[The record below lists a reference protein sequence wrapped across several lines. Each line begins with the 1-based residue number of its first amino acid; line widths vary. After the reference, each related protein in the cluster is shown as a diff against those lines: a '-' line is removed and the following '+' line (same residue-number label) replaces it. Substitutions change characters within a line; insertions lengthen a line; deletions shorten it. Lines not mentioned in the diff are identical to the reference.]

1 VIEDVSLQSQ
11 RCDRL
16 AQGPTTEGS
25 VIGEASRERCSCNG
39 PTGELNIAV
48 EPAKQSMHAIQPS
61 AKRRYRVKK
70 KRETTGELNI
80 SVESVTQ
87 SMDAIQPRA
96 KRRYRVKKRQETT
109 GITTG
114 NATKEKIQRKRKRAV
129 CREDNTVCGKKQL
142 CRTWTPNLRE
152 QNGKSSEDPEIRQN
166 LEQAN
171 ELIALNTKMFSAPS
185 TPQHEELWDTGKIWE
200 SDGHPQSGDT
210 SIVSEEEKI
219 MPENSGE
226 VDPVQNT
233 LVEVWLSA
241 LVVFDV
247 LFNSLCRTVM
257 VKFTRRN
264 VV

>member
-1 VIEDVSLQSQ
+1 MIEDVSLQSQ
-11 RCDRL
+11 RCDQP

-96 KRRYRVKKRQETT
+96 KRRYRVKKRRETT
-109 GITTG
+109 RITTG
-114 NATKEKIQRKRKRAV
+114 NATKEKIQRKRKRAA

-185 TPQHEELWDTGKIWE
+185 TPQHEEVWDTGKIWE

-210 SIVSEEEKI
+210 SIVSEEKI

-226 VDPVQNT
+226 ADLVQNT
-233 LVEVWLSA
+233 LVEVQLSA

-264 VV
+264 AV